1 MIEYWDILDKDGNK
15 TGKTMVRGK
24 RSLSKGE
31 YHLVVHIWVINDKG
45 EFLIQRRADTKP
57 LMPGEWAATGGSA
70 LAGEGS
76 RHAAIRE
83 LYEELGVRAARRKMI
98 LVKRQLRKYS
108 INDIYAVRCNIPAK
122 RCVLQEDEV
131 AEVKWVSKE
140 QLQKMVENG
149 EYHNYGKSYFDII
162 YSIDEF
168 LKRDKSYYFRKR
180 SKNENR

>member
-15 TGKTMVRGK
+15 TGKTIVRG
-24 RSLSKGE
+24 RRGLSKGE

-45 EFLIQRRADTKP
+45 EFLIQRRSDKKP

-70 LAGEGS
+70 FSSEGS

-83 LYEELGVRAARRKMI
+83 LFEELGIRVTRRRMV

-108 INDIYAVRCNIPAK
+108 INDIYAVRCNIPAS
-122 RCVLQEDEV
+122 RCRLQEDEV

-140 QLQKMVENG
+140 ELQRMVENG

-162 YSIDEF
+162 YSIDSF
-168 LKRDKSYYFRKR
+168 LKR
-180 SKNENR
+180 NRR